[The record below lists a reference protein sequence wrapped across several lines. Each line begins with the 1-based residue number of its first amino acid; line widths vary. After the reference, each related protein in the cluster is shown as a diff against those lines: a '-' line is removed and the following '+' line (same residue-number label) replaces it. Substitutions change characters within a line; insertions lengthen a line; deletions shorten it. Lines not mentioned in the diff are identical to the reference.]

1 MKIHLEEP
9 ERKALALLVAKP
21 GQLDAEAI
29 GQALWRPRITSPA
42 AYLAVRRAIL
52 AHGAQWSKDASEI
65 IHRLVEGGLVERQRP
80 PQVAERWAKIARRSP
95 AEAIAEAAESEPN
108 PDPTGLKAE
117 LLGRL
122 VARKKPESMEE
133 WIGEAPAGNIQRA
146 VTKLVEWGLVVPPGY
161 RWPTKAGVAAVK
173 AVVPN
178 LPTRVETCADR
189 MVA

>member
-9 ERKALALLVAKP
+9 EMKALGLLVAKP

-29 GQALWRPRITSPA
+29 GQALWRPRITSTA
-42 AYLAVRRAIL
+42 NYLQVRRAIL
-52 AHGAQWSKDASEI
+52 ANRVQWSKDASEI
-65 IHRLVEGGLVERQRP
+65 IHRLVEAGLVERQRP
-80 PQVAERWAKIARRSP
+80 PQVAERWEKLARRSP
-95 AEAIAEAAESEPN
+95 TEAIAEAVQDEPN

-117 LLGRL
+117 ILGRL

-146 VTKLVEWGLVVPPGY
+146 VAKLVEWGLVVPPGY
-161 RWPTKAGVAAVK
+161 RWPTKAGVVAVK
-173 AVVPN
+173 AEVLN
-178 LPTRVETCADR
+178 IPTRAEICVDR

>member
-1 MKIHLEEP
+1 MKIHLEGP

-65 IHRLVEGGLVERQRP
+65 IHRLVEAGLVERQRP

-95 AEAIAEAAESEPN
+95 AEAIAEAVQDEPN

-146 VTKLVEWGLVVPPGY
+146 VAKLVEWGLVVPPGY

-173 AVVPN
+173 AAVPN
-178 LPTRVETCADR
+178 LPTCAENCADR